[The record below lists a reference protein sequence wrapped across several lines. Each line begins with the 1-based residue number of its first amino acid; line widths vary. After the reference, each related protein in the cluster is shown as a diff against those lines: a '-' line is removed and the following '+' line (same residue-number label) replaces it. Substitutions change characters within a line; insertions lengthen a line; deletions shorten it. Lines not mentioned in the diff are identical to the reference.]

1 MHLESQ
7 MLPSSSTIGDLRQR
21 IGHLEAENSLLK
33 SENSLLKSESARLK
47 SEHEKETQQLL
58 DALHKTQEML
68 YSLIP
73 SQRHSDAAFSPTASK
88 TLRLVSG
95 VASGVADSLTQY
107 PHAPHKA
114 KIQLNPQ
121 SHPSDPTISKEFIP
135 DPSSTHYPRSF
146 PRSVESP
153 RQYDQGGFGGD
164 FSYPQRPTYP
174 SHPPSHPYDH
184 QGGDFSSHHRQPQS
198 QAYPQPSYG
207 PPPQQYPPSYTQHQH
222 PS

>member
-1 MHLESQ
+1 
-7 MLPSSSTIGDLRQR
+7 
-21 IGHLEAENSLLK
+21 
-33 SENSLLKSESARLK
+33 
-47 SEHEKETQQLL
+47 
-58 DALHKTQEML
+58 
-68 YSLIP
+68 
-73 SQRHSDAAFSPTASK
+73 
-88 TLRLVSG
+88 
-95 VASGVADSLTQY
+95 
-107 PHAPHKA
+107 
-114 KIQLNPQ
+114 
-121 SHPSDPTISKEFIP
+121 
-135 DPSSTHYPRSF
+135 STHYPRSF

-222 PS
+222 PSTTTRDTTHPSISGQYTGGQYTGGQYNGSRIMPSSHSQSRHPVQQKAVQQKPFNLTVRARRASADSYKDGTMETGMDSRDPRTHTESRARSPVFKKRSTKATKASRKKVERKPWK